1 MGAAGDVRV
10 MTTERRIR
18 IYGGVSSLSA
28 RQRRRAAKKDRQRK
42 QRPVAYVDLGNDR
55 WAFLSGEYA

>member
-1 MGAAGDVRV
+1 